1 MTDQCLIIAEIG
13 VNHNGSVDMA
23 CSLIDAAAEAGA
35 SMVKFQSF
43 RSAELVS
50 ASAAK
55 ADYQQQSTDAWESQ
69 LDMLRKYELSEEDHR
84 RILEHAGSRKIE
96 FLSTPFDLPSLEL
109 LVGRL
114 GLSRIKIPSGEITNA
129 PLLLHAAR
137 LQCEVILSTG
147 ASTLAE
153 VEQALG
159 VLAFGYIRTE
169 LPHTAAQ
176 FAEAFSSPD
185 GQEALRRKV
194 TLLHCTSEYPAPF
207 ADVNLRAMDT
217 MAAKFGLP
225 VGLSDHTMGICVAIA
240 AVARGANVVEKHI
253 TLDRT
258 LPGPDHRASLEPGE
272 LTEMVRAIR
281 NVESALGNGEKTAS
295 LSETK
300 NIPVIRK
307 SLTISQPITRGE
319 RISEQHLTAKR
330 PGTGISPIFYWDYL
344 GVPAAQDY
352 MPDDPLRQ

>member
-1 MTDQCLIIAEIG
+1 MTDQCLIIAEAG

-43 RSAELVS
+43 RSADLVS
-50 ASAAK
+50 SSAAK
-55 ADYQQQSTDAWESQ
+55 ADYQQKSTDARETQ
-69 LDMLRKYELSEEDHR
+69 LEMLRKYELSEEDHKR
-84 RILEHAGSRKIE
+84 LLKHASSRKIE

-109 LVGRL
+109 LVGGL
-114 GLSRIKIPSGEITNA
+114 GLSKIKIPSGEITNA
-129 PLLLHAAR
+129 PLLLHAAS
-137 LQCEVILSTG
+137 LGCDIILSTG

-159 VLAFGYIRTE
+159 VLAFGYTRKE
-169 LPHTAAQ
+169 LPHAASQ
-176 FAEAFSSPD
+176 FPEAYSSPN
-185 GQEALRRKV
+185 GQEALRRQV

-207 ADVNLRAMDT
+207 TDVNLRAMDT
-217 MAAKFGLP
+217 MAERFGLP
-225 VGLSDHTMGICVAIA
+225 VGLSDHTMGICIAVA
-240 AVARGANVVEKHI
+240 AVARGAKVVEKHI

-272 LTEMVRAIR
+272 LAEMVRAIR
-281 NVESALGNGEKTAS
+281 NVESALGSGEKKPS
-295 LSETK
+295 PSEIK

-307 SLTISQPITRGE
+307 SLTIARTIARGE

-330 PGTGISPIFYWDYL
+330 PGTGISPMFYWDYL
-344 GVPAAQDY
+344 GVPATRDY
-352 MPDDPLRQ
+352 LPDDSLRQ